1 MRKAFS
7 SVIGTNGVKN
17 NMTKGYRILVV
28 DDDPGVLRLLSIRF
42 KSNGYEVATAQS
54 GEEALS
60 NFAGVR
66 PQLVITDLRMDGM
79 DGMTL
84 FQNLR
89 KQHPTLPVIILTAHG
104 SIPDAVEATKNGV
117 FGFIT
122 KPFEAPALLEQVESA
137 LRLSGAAEPVG
148 TAEQN
153 NSWRAEIISRSPLME
168 DVLQRAKMIAPSE
181 ASVFIHGESGTG
193 KELLAKA
200 IHNTSRRTKKPFI
213 AVNCGAIPEPLLES
227 ELFGHKKGAFTGAN
241 QDHDGLFKAADNG
254 TLFLDEIGDMPLA
267 LQVKLLRVL
276 QEHQVRPVGYTQ
288 DIAVNVRIISA
299 THRDL
304 EEEMA
309 EGRFREDLYYRLNVV
324 TLSLPSLADRRE
336 DVPVLANHFL
346 CQLAQKY
353 EKNLKG
359 FSQEA
364 MEHLVSAQWP
374 GNIRQ
379 LYNVIEQVA
388 ILSTTPIISY
398 DLVQQAL
405 REDTPGLPPFA
416 DARRDFERGY
426 LVKLLQITEGN
437 VSRAARLAKR
447 NRTEF
452 YKLLNRHDLNPSLF
466 KQAR

>member
-1 MRKAFS
+1 MA
-7 SVIGTNGVKN
+7 ND
-17 NMTKGYRILVV
+17 YRILVV
-28 DDDPGVLRLLSIRF
+28 DDDPGVLRLLSIRL
-42 KSNGYEVATAQS
+42 KSNGYEVATAQN
-54 GEEALS
+54 GEEALA
-60 NFAGVR
+60 NFAAVR
-66 PQLVITDLRMDGM
+66 PHLVITDLRMDNM

-84 FQNLR
+84 FQNVR

-122 KPFEAPALLEQVESA
+122 KPFESPALLQQVESA
-137 LRLSGAAEPVG
+137 LRLSGAAEPAC
-148 TAEQN
+148 TATQS

-168 DVLQRAKMIAPSE
+168 DVLRRAKMIAPSE
-181 ASVFIHGESGTG
+181 ASVFIQGESGTG

-200 IHNTSRRTKKPFI
+200 IHNTSGRSKRAFV

-241 QDHDGLFKAADNG
+241 QDHDGLFKAADCG

-276 QEHQVRPVGYTQ
+276 QEHRVRPVGHTQ
-288 DIAVNVRIISA
+288 DVPVNVRIISA

-304 EEEMA
+304 EQEMT

-324 TLSLPSLADRRE
+324 TLSLPSLSERRE
-336 DVPVLANHFL
+336 DVPVLANQFL
-346 CQLAQKY
+346 QQLAQKY
-353 EKNLKG
+353 EKNLKSL
-359 FSQEA
+359 SQEA

-379 LYNVIEQVA
+379 LYNVMEQVA
-388 ILSTTPIISY
+388 ILSTTPVISF

-405 REDTPGLPPFA
+405 RGDTPGLPAFA

-426 LVKLLQITEGN
+426 LVKLLQITGGN

-452 YKLLNRHDLNPSLF
+452 YKLLGRHELNPNIF
-466 KQAR
+466 KQA

>member
-1 MRKAFS
+1 MA
-7 SVIGTNGVKN
+7 
-17 NMTKGYRILVV
+17 KGYRILVV
-28 DDDPGVLRLLSIRF
+28 DDDPGVLRLLSIRL

-60 NFAGVR
+60 NFAGIR
-66 PQLVITDLRMDGM
+66 PHLVITDLRMDGM

-84 FQNLR
+84 FQNLH

-104 SIPDAVEATKNGV
+104 SIPDAVDATKNGV

-122 KPFEAPALLEQVESA
+122 KPFEAPALLQQVDNA
-137 LRLSGAAEPVG
+137 LRLSGVVELEG
-148 TAEQN
+148 TDKQI

-200 IHNTSRRTKKPFI
+200 IHNTSRRSKKSFI

-241 QDHDGLFKAADNG
+241 QDHEGLFKAADGG

-288 DIAVNVRIISA
+288 DIPVNVRIISA

-324 TLSLPSLADRRE
+324 TLSLPSLAQRRE

-346 CQLAQKY
+346 HQLSLKY
-353 EKNLKG
+353 EKTLKG

-364 MEHLVSAQWP
+364 LEHLVSAQWP

-388 ILSTTPIISY
+388 ILSPTPIISY

-405 REDTPGLPPFA
+405 REDAPGLPAFA
-416 DARRDFERGY
+416 DARRDFERSY

>member
-1 MRKAFS
+1 MA
-7 SVIGTNGVKN
+7 TD
-17 NMTKGYRILVV
+17 YRILVV
-28 DDDPGVLRLLSIRF
+28 DDDPGVLRLLSIRL

-54 GEEALS
+54 GEEALA
-60 NFAGVR
+60 NFAAVR
-66 PQLVITDLRMDGM
+66 PHVVITDLRMDNM

-84 FQNLR
+84 FENLR

-117 FGFIT
+117 FGFVT
-122 KPFEAPALLEQVESA
+122 KPFESAALLEQVESA
-137 LRLSGAAEPVG
+137 LRLSGVVEPAG
-148 TAEQN
+148 MATQN
-153 NSWRAEIISRSPLME
+153 NSWRAEIISRSPLIE
-168 DVLQRAKMIAPSE
+168 DVLRRAKMIAPSE
-181 ASVFIHGESGTG
+181 ASVFIQGESGTG

-200 IHNTSRRTKKPFI
+200 IHNTSGRSKRAFI

-241 QDHDGLFKAADNG
+241 QDHDGLFKAADGG

-276 QEHQVRPVGYTQ
+276 QEHLVRPVGHTQ
-288 DIAVNVRIISA
+288 SLPVNVRIISA

-304 EEEMA
+304 EEEMT

-324 TLSLPSLADRRE
+324 SLSLPSLSERRE

-346 CQLAQKY
+346 HQLAQKY
-353 EKNLKG
+353 AKNLKG
-359 FSQEA
+359 LSQEA

-379 LYNVIEQVA
+379 LYNVMEQVT

-405 REDTPGLPPFA
+405 RGNTSGLPPFA

-426 LVKLLQITEGN
+426 LVKLLQITGGN

-452 YKLLNRHDLNPSLF
+452 YKLLNRHELNPGIF

>member
-1 MRKAFS
+1 MA
-7 SVIGTNGVKN
+7 
-17 NMTKGYRILVV
+17 KGYRILVV
-28 DDDPGVLRLLSIRF
+28 DDDPGVLRLLSIRL
-42 KSNGYEVATAQS
+42 KSNGYEVAAAQS
-54 GEEALS
+54 GEEALA
-60 NFAGVR
+60 NFAAIR
-66 PQLVITDLRMDGM
+66 PHLVITDLRMDNM

-117 FGFIT
+117 FGFVT

-137 LRLSGAAEPVG
+137 LRLSGVVEPAG
-148 TAEQN
+148 TATPN
-153 NSWRAEIISRSPLME
+153 DSWRAEIISRSPLIE
-168 DVLQRAKMIAPSE
+168 DVLRRAKMIAPSE
-181 ASVFIHGESGTG
+181 ASVFIQGESGTG

-200 IHNTSRRTKKPFI
+200 IHNTSGRSKRAFI

-241 QDHDGLFKAADNG
+241 QDHDGLFKAADAG

-276 QEHQVRPVGYTQ
+276 QEHRVRPVGHTQ
-288 DIAVNVRIISA
+288 DLPVNVRIISA

-304 EEEMA
+304 EEEMT

-324 TLSLPSLADRRE
+324 TLSLPSLSERRE

-346 CQLAQKY
+346 HQLAQKY
-353 EKNLKG
+353 DKNLKG
-359 FSQEA
+359 LSQDA

-379 LYNVIEQVA
+379 LYNVMEQAA
-388 ILSTTPIISY
+388 ILSTTPIISH

-405 REDTPGLPPFA
+405 RGDTPGLPPFA

-426 LVKLLQITEGN
+426 LVKLLQITGGN

-452 YKLLNRHDLNPSLF
+452 YKLLNRHELNPSIF